1 MGASGIDLWR
11 SIVVSAE
18 DDQDVGLETLYQV
31 IDQLPT
37 AERARLAKHLI
48 GASDLSVTFGDGS
61 PTDFIVA
68 QIQAMNRD
76 ELGDILNAI
85 ASRIKT
91 EGR

>member
-11 SIVVSAE
+11 SIVVSTE
-18 DDQDVGLETLYQV
+18 DDQAVRLKTLYQV
-31 IDQLPT
+31 IDQLPA

-48 GASDLSVTFGDGS
+48 GARDLSITFSDS
-61 PTDFIVA
+61 PLTDFIVA

-85 ASRIKT
+85 ASRIKS
-91 EGR
+91 END